1 MFMIL
6 HYFSQKLTIATI
18 AVAGLLMAISSPSFA
33 TSLTAEFEIRPFG
46 PGDTLFLQSQ
56 QKLAKDMVY
65 DSLLTRL
72 TGDKEKDLRLLQQL
86 VDRKTLR
93 PDQRR
98 ELQALGSVLGQLL
111 KKEFRLEWVVYVDQ
125 LGRSRGLQIDGTRQV
140 IFPLTMISRRLE
152 ADARIDVQ
160 RIYDKAS
167 EIVRYTRANRP
178 LFNSD

>member
-1 MFMIL
+1 MIL
-6 HYFSQKLTIATI
+6 QYFSQKLTTTTI
-18 AVAGLLMAISSPSFA
+18 ALAGLLMVISSHSVA
-33 TSLTAEFEIRPFG
+33 SSLTAEFEIKPFG

-56 QKLAKDMVY
+56 FELAEDMVY

-86 VDRKTLR
+86 IDRKTLR

-111 KKEFRLEWVVYVDQ
+111 RKEFRLEWVVYVDQ
-125 LGRSRGLQIDGTRQV
+125 LGRSRGLQIDNTRQV

-152 ADARIDVQ
+152 ADAKVDVH
-160 RIYDKAS
+160 RIYNKAS
-167 EIVRYTRANRP
+167 DIVRYTRANRP

>member
-1 MFMIL
+1 MIL
-6 HYFSQKLTIATI
+6 QYFSQKLTAAAFTLAWI
-18 AVAGLLMAISSPSFA
+18 LMASSSHSLA
-33 TSLTAEFEIRPFG
+33 NSLTAEFQIKPFG

-56 QKLAKDMVY
+56 QKLAKDMIY

-72 TGDKEKDLRLLQQL
+72 TGNKEKDLRLLQQL
-86 VDRKTLR
+86 VDRKSLR

-125 LGRSRGLQIDGTRQV
+125 LGRSRGLQIDNTRQV
-140 IFPLTMISRRLE
+140 MFPLTMISRRLE
-152 ADARIDVQ
+152 ADARVDVQ

-167 EIVRYTRANRP
+167 DIVRYTRANRP

>member
-1 MFMIL
+1 MIL
-6 HYFSQKLTIATI
+6 HYFGQKLTPVMIAL
-18 AVAGLLMAISSPSFA
+18 AGLLMAISSHAFPA
-33 TSLTAEFEIRPFG
+33 SLTAEFQIRPFG

-65 DSLLTRL
+65 ESLLTRL

-86 VDRKTLR
+86 VDRKTLG

-125 LGRSRGLQIDGTRQV
+125 LGRSRGLQIDSTRQV

-152 ADARIDVQ
+152 ADARVDVQ
-160 RIYDKAS
+160 RIYNKAS
-167 EIVRYTRANRP
+167 DIVRYTRANRP

>member
-6 HYFSQKLTIATI
+6 QYFSQKLTTPTI
-18 AVAGLLMAISSPSFA
+18 ALAGVLAVLSSY
-33 TSLTAEFEIRPFG
+33 TLGNSLTAEFEIKPFG

-72 TGDKEKDLRLLQQL
+72 SGDKERDLLLLQQL
-86 VDRKTLR
+86 IDRKTLR
-93 PDQRR
+93 PEQRR
-98 ELQALGSVLGQLL
+98 ELQALGSVLGKIL
-111 KKEFRLEWVVYVDQ
+111 KKEFRLEWVVYVDE
-125 LGRSRGLQIDGTRQV
+125 LGRSRGLQIDNTRQV

-152 ADARIDVQ
+152 ADARVDVQ

-167 EIVRYTRANRP
+167 DIVRYTRANRP